1 MSTFYPY
8 ELRCGCGHVH
18 TVDLVYGIHISRLPW
33 ARQQILDGTF
43 QVFPCPGCGVPT
55 RVTSQTVYT
64 DFERNQYVAV
74 EPGVSRRWPEL
85 RAMHDRIFE
94 NSFTNGPPIA
104 SEMGVRFRRRLVVG
118 FPALREKLMI
128 WDAGFDDL
136 VVEAVKADLMRRLGL
151 SPRDIVF
158 RLGGVIPGG
167 HLTFVRF
174 EADRPA
180 PIGEDGVYRGEVPAP
195 VDVDTVLAVDY
206 RARLEQRASITTDFP
221 WLADDWM
228 IDIHDGLDAVAT
240 ASR

>member
-8 ELRCGCGHVH
+8 GLRCDCGHVH
-18 TVDLVYGIHISRLPW
+18 TVDLVYGIHISRLPR

-43 QVFPCPGCGVPT
+43 QVFPCPACGART
-55 RVTSQTVYT
+55 RVTAQTVYT

-74 EPGVSRRWPEL
+74 EPGVERDWPQL
-85 RAMHDRIFE
+85 RSMHDRIFE

-104 SEMGVRFRRRLVVG
+104 SEMGVRFLKRLVVG

-128 WDAGFDDL
+128 WDAGLDDL
-136 VVEAVKADLMRRLGL
+136 VVEAVKGDLLRSLGL
-151 SPRDIVF
+151 SPRHVVF

-174 EADRPA
+174 EAEDP
-180 PIGEDGVYRGEVPAP
+180 PVVGEEGVHRGQLADP
-195 VDVDTVLAVDY
+195 VDADTVLASDY
-206 RARLEQRASITTDFP
+206 RARLEERASITQDYP

-228 IDIHDGLDAVAT
+228 IDIRDGLAAVIPSAT
-240 ASR
+240 